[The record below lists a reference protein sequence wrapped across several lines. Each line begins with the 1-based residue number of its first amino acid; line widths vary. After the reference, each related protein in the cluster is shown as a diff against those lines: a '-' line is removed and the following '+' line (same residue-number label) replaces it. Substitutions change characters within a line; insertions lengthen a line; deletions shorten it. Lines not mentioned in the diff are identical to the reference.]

1 MLHMEN
7 TLENINRAQMRE
19 NTPSLRSLGWGG
31 KTIPPKQN
39 HRRTQNNAI
48 YEGAAKLIISNGCI
62 HAPTPTRPHTHTHTH
77 LGAYP
82 QPHARTHAR
91 DIYIYSWLYHKVIH
105 RLLYMAYT
113 WRIYHGF
120 KAIHGYIMAIYTR
133 IYTGILKAIHRLKRA
148 YARARDKVLDLLLK
162 QMIKQMAKQM
172 VKQIEKDMSISRIM
186 SMLDFLRRFSRV
198 LPPQKRPSGRRDP
211 EISVVV
217 RSQKRGKK

>member
-19 NTPSLRSLGWGG
+19 NAPSLRSFGWGC

-39 HRRTQNNAI
+39 PRRTQNNAL
-48 YEGAAKLIISNGCI
+48 YEGEAKLIISNGCI

-82 QPHARTHAR
+82 HPHARTHAHAIY
-91 DIYIYSWLYHKVIH
+91 IYIYSRLYYKALLYKVSSWLYS
-105 RLLYMAYT
+105 MAYT
-113 WRIYHGF
+113 WRIYYGYM
-120 KAIHGYIMAIYTR
+120 AIHGYIMAIYTR

-148 YARARDKVLDLLLK
+148 YARAIDKVLK
-162 QMIKQMAKQM
+162 QMIKQM
-172 VKQIEKDMSISRIM
+172 VKQIEKEMSISRLTN
-186 SMLDFLRRFSRV
+186 SVDFLRRFSRV
-198 LPPQKRPSGRRDP
+198 LPPQKRHAGRRDP